1 MAQQTAEQRCRPD
14 SDKQYPSSQETYF
27 IWASGEEWKSALF
40 QHGCMQMKRCEKQ
53 SKHNQHCIRIHS
65 IHKTTTPQHQSFL
78 SSHTH
83 TLSLF
88 FSDHKSKVWKLRAG
102 LWRMEGRNGVLVT
115 AVRCSLGLST
125 LMRPVCLF
133 SSLGWSV
140 YLLRA
145 SQEMSLQGLCLHCH
159 TLTDTHTVA
168 NTNSVFVTQCQC
180 QSS

>member
-1 MAQQTAEQRCRPD
+1 M
-14 SDKQYPSSQETYF
+14 SYF

-102 LWRMEGRNGVLVT
+102 LWRMEGRNGVWVT
-115 AVRCSLGLST
+115 AVKGCCCAMLPWLVHSDETCLPFQQSGVKRVSAESIPGDVIARVMFALSHIN
-125 LMRPVCLF
+125 R
-133 SSLGWSV
+133 
-140 YLLRA
+140 
-145 SQEMSLQGLCLHCH
+145 H
-159 TLTDTHTVA
+159 TH
-168 NTNSVFVTQCQC
+168 SRKHK
-180 QSS
+180 